1 MIIALGHGPAAA
13 GLAVTEACSC
23 GLYNSK
29 HSMFSSLAGCM
40 NKSLDGGEYR
50 TEQNDTVFFFI
61 SRFTV
66 FSGGA

>member
-40 NKSLDGGEYR
+40 NKFL
-50 TEQNDTVFFFI
+50 
-61 SRFTV
+61 
-66 FSGGA
+66 